1 MSAEDTMNK
10 TKKLN
15 KKLFLDATTLR
26 VLRVGLDRVVGGMG
40 PQDSQFWACHSDEGC
55 GGSHAATC
63 GDGSRCA

>member
-1 MSAEDTMNK
+1 MNK
-10 TKKLN
+10 MKKLN

-26 VLRVGLDRVVGGMG
+26 VLRASSLGHVVGGMG
-40 PQDSQFWACHSDEGC
+40 PQDSRFWACHTDEGC